1 MLRCSRSTLCG
12 CLTLSFRLFE
22 SNNLKFEGEDFL
34 SSCLAVMEQ
43 FAVSAEDLVLKLE
56 SKVFELSKGNQAFA
70 VSMRHIEA
78 VRQQLE
84 HERKQET
91 LGSQNKFQKLQ
102 QQRAVR
108 SAGAVSRMK
117 PATMPGPQPRAAT
130 DVSPP
135 SQRRRTEPLPL
146 DIAFDPAFTAAE
158 FLGTQD
164 RFCLLRCLAIL
175 RDFFEQSMHRNLRAS
190 ASPSAYA
197 RVAVSR
203 THCMAGKIGLFVDSK
218 LPLSKLPR
226 GHSPAMTTQVLN
238 IAARCMKR
246 QLLSTGIMLRLTLDM
261 AARLPSA
268 PSSGC
273 CSRRDAAIF
282 IAQRIYGGRGHNHT
296 FPALRSQMAR
306 HFSTRPGC
314 ELMAHLRA
322 AAVHVLSSVHGGFI
336 LRDGAYVAE
345 WSSIWDAAAGGD
357 AHLLEVRATVY
368 SIMYSS
374 FVTS

>member
-1 MLRCSRSTLCG
+1 MSG
-12 CLTLSFRLFE
+12 
-22 SNNLKFEGEDFL
+22 
-34 SSCLAVMEQ
+34 
-43 FAVSAEDLVLKLE
+43 EDLVLKLE

-102 QQRAVR
+102 QQCAAR

-117 PATMPGPQPRAAT
+117 PATMPGPRPRAAA

-135 SQRRRTEPLPL
+135 SQRRRTALPPE
-146 DIAFDPAFTAAE
+146 IAFDPATTAAE

-164 RFCLLRCLAIL
+164 RFCLLRCIAIL
-175 RDFFEQSMHRNLRAS
+175 RDFLVQSMHHNVRTF

-197 RVAVSR
+197 RFAASR
-203 THCMAGKIGLFVDSK
+203 TRCAESRVSMAGKIGLFFDSK

-246 QLLSTGIMLRLTLDM
+246 QLLSTGIMLRLALDM
-261 AARLPSA
+261 AAHLPSLS
-268 PSSGC
+268 SSGC
-273 CSRRDAAIF
+273 CSRWDAAMF
-282 IAQRIYGGRGHNHT
+282 IALRIYGGRLHNHT

-306 HFSTRPGC
+306 HLSTRPDC

-322 AAVHVLSSVHGGFI
+322 SALHVLSSLHGPGFI

-368 SIMYSS
+368 SIVYSS